1 MLDLPVGGRPSIGG
15 VVVPTERAVEMSSAV
30 PPVVTRYLNA
40 ADDSSALAACF
51 VEDGVVV
58 DEGAT
63 YVGRA
68 EIVAWRERAASR
80 WTYTT
85 EITGLSATGVDRY
98 LVEAHLEGDFPGGVA
113 DLAFDFTVRDGL
125 IASLAIG

>member
-1 MLDLPVGGRPSIGG
+1 
-15 VVVPTERAVEMSSAV
+15 MSSVV

-40 ADDSSALAACF
+40 GADPVALAACF
-51 VEDGVVV
+51 AEDGTVV

-63 YVGRA
+63 HVGRA
-68 EIVAWRERAASR
+68 EIVAWREKAATQ

-85 EITGLSATGVDRY
+85 EITGMSATGVDRY
-98 LVEAHLEGDFPGGVA
+98 RVDAHLEGDFPGGVA
-113 DLAFDFTVRDGL
+113 DLAFDFTVRGGL